1 MSYSKPSKT
10 EFLLLVTLI
19 MLGFALRA
27 WNLSSISLDHFDE
40 GVYLFSGLG
49 LSDSDQPL
57 RLYPDQERFSPPVF
71 IVLIAAANNILGEP
85 YDLAAL
91 WLNVLLGTIT
101 IPVIWLTGR
110 LWFGSVAGL
119 VAAALLS
126 FSEFHIILSRS
137 VLTDVCFGL
146 LFLLAL
152 LLITLAIHYKNY
164 WLAVAAGVMVGLA
177 WNTKYHGWF
186 ALVIAGAALL
196 IFIWQNR
203 LRGPPLIRLIKIF
216 AVISLVAAISYLPW
230 LLLVQLRLG
239 GYFDLAAYQ
248 KTMINQPLISLRWFG
263 NLWEQVS
270 QQYTLEGVVSRIS
283 VLIAFVV
290 AVWAQHHRFPNQRR
304 EYWILLALGAA
315 VLLLGG
321 AIVTLGLALFSLP
334 ILLSKKSHYPAW
346 LLMVVIVFFGLSTPF
361 YRPYA
366 RLVFPMSMACFLAT
380 GLWMQHEVSKITQT
394 VPGKQW
400 KPIYA
405 LLIILGVFGTSWL
418 IPDASNPWR
427 EARGMAQAADQLE
440 QYIPQGER
448 VIVLAEPALAFY
460 LHLSGRPAFERMD
473 DPRKIAD
480 LAEPVYLV
488 TGRYTNRAPVLRD
501 GIEKIS
507 DNLEELARFSL
518 SPRDLRIQD
527 DYPSPEERQ
536 MMRMPGNEYELVLY
550 RFSPDK

>member
-1 MSYSKPSKT
+1 
-10 EFLLLVTLI
+10 
-19 MLGFALRA
+19 
-27 WNLSSISLDHFDE
+27 
-40 GVYLFSGLG
+40 
-49 LSDSDQPL
+49 
-57 RLYPDQERFSPPVF
+57 
-71 IVLIAAANNILGEP
+71 
-85 YDLAAL
+85 
-91 WLNVLLGTIT
+91 
-101 IPVIWLTGR
+101 
-110 LWFGSVAGL
+110 
-119 VAAALLS
+119 
-126 FSEFHIILSRS
+126 
-137 VLTDVCFGL
+137 
-146 LFLLAL
+146 
-152 LLITLAIHYKNY
+152 
-164 WLAVAAGVMVGLA
+164 
-177 WNTKYHGWF
+177 
-186 ALVIAGAALL
+186 
-196 IFIWQNR
+196 
-203 LRGPPLIRLIKIF
+203 
-216 AVISLVAAISYLPW
+216 
-230 LLLVQLRLG
+230 
-239 GYFDLAAYQ
+239 
-248 KTMINQPLISLRWFG
+248 
-263 NLWEQVS
+263 
-270 QQYTLEGVVSRIS
+270 
-283 VLIAFVV
+283 
-290 AVWAQHHRFPNQRR
+290 
-304 EYWILLALGAA
+304 
-315 VLLLGG
+315 
-321 AIVTLGLALFSLP
+321 
-334 ILLSKKSHYPAW
+334 
-346 LLMVVIVFFGLSTPF
+346 
-361 YRPYA
+361 
-366 RLVFPMSMACFLAT
+366 
-380 GLWMQHEVSKITQT
+380 MQHEVSKITQT